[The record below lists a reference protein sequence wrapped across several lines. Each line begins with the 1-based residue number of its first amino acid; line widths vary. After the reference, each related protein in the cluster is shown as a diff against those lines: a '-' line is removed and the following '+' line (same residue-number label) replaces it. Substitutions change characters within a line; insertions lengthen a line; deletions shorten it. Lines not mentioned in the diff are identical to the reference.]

1 MREHEELLQNR
12 IYVACDCGN
21 MFQVPRS
28 MKGGIANCPRCQKS
42 VDVPG
47 GPEGLFYVLLLF
59 LGIVIVGGISALF
72 FAVNKTAGFIA
83 LGIGC
88 LIILICVLSS

>member
-1 MREHEELLQNR
+1 MREHEELLQNG
-12 IYVACDCGN
+12 IDVACDCGN

-47 GPEGLFYVLLLF
+47 GPEGLFYVLLF
-59 LGIVIVGGISALF
+59 IGIVVVGGVSALF
-72 FAVNKTAGFIA
+72 FAVNMTAGFIA

-88 LIILICVLSS
+88 LIILIGVLSS